1 MQMNNESQML
11 MEELVKSIRSSQEY
25 NQYQNLLDNL
35 KKQPEIYQRIAEFR
49 RRSIALQVS
58 DEGQSIEANN
68 VLQKEFADLQT
79 NGLANE
85 FMAAEHQYCQM
96 IKSLQNYFLDHLDL
110 ETDFL
115 EN

>member
-1 MQMNNESQML
+1 MNNETGML
-11 MEELVKSIRSSQEY
+11 MEELVKSLKASQEY
-25 NQYQNLLDNL
+25 NQYQNLLEAL
-35 KKQPEIYQRIAEFR
+35 KSKPEIYQRVAEFR
-49 RRSIALQVS
+49 RRSIALQMS

-68 VLQKEFADLQT
+68 ALQKEFADLQI

-96 IKSLQNYFLDHLDL
+96 IRKLQNYFLEHLDL